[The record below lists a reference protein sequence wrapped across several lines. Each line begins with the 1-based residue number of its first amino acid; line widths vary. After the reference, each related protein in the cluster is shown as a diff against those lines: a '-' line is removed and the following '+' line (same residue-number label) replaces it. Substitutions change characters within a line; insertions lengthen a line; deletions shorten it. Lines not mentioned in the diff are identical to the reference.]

1 MRTRTLSNPKTHA
14 LLAERAHSMRFA
26 PTESEAQLWGAIRA
40 RRLDVVFKR
49 QVPIGGHIV
58 DFLAPSARLVV
69 EVDGGYH
76 SNRRTADGRRDRAL
90 GRWGYTVLRLSAE
103 VVLNDLPGALA
114 QIHAALGW
122 TE

>member
-1 MRTRTLSNPKTHA
+1 MRTRTLSHPKTHA

-26 PTESEAQLWGAIRA
+26 PTESEAQLWSAIRA
-40 RRLDVVFKR
+40 RRLGVVFKR
-49 QVPIGGHIV
+49 QVPIGGYIV

-76 SNRRTADGRRDRAL
+76 SKRRTADGRRDRAL
-90 GRWGYTVLRLSAE
+90 GRWGYRVLRVSAE
-103 VVLNDLPGALA
+103 VVLNDLPAALA
-114 QIHAALGW
+114 QIQAALGW